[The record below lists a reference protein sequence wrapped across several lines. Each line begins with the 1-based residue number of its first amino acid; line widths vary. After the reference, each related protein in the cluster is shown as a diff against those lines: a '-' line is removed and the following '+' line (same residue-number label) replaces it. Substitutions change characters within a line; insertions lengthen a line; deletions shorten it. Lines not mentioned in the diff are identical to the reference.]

1 MSNKIQGLKMEVSVV
16 LKNKDSLKYLQNT
29 ISEFTALQSVI
40 NKCFSLLEKNIKKN
54 DKLLDNF
61 SYKLK
66 SLGSTKLINSFKH
79 LSTYLKTIEEYNNQS
94 PPKNNQTSSS
104 NEPQSKSNVKIR
116 RLLIIL
122 PQEDVSKPVQDSF
135 TTIKK
140 IFQKIKNI
148 DFSATGIKNKS
159 IKIAK
164 DVSSLF
170 IKHFSIDG
178 IKGRLSDGIKKVPGQ
193 IKNFSEYFLP
203 RKEKKP
209 FLAQY
214 TDSVSN
220 LSDAIDSLGSKK
232 LSAIFKPL
240 KNGNLIIS
248 NLQKIKGALKD
259 LTSVDGKFN
268 LFKTMK
274 FGTLTAGLYLVSY
287 LFGKFT
293 DFVSKNKKVNEAWQ
307 KVVTKTKKIIS
318 SVGKAFLEFILVLF
332 GINSDNL
339 ESGLISAFNSIGDV
353 LDKLEEKIIKAR
365 EWIKENKDLIKEWGD
380 VFVNFGKAAGL
391 AVLTLIEFT
400 NLIFKIFFGKKDN
413 KEDNKEI
420 DEKKKLEDL
429 HQIAKDLNTNLQD
442 LIDYLGQCREGIKNF
457 ADNFEQKKESFWNIV
472 KVISAITLAVTLL
485 TGNIW
490 GAVAAFG
497 ALLIASVKSQE
508 GNSQKII
515 ELRKNISPT
524 SYGYG
529 YGLKYENHGTSYTDD
544 RFGIKSKREATGTN
558 YFPGGLT
565 TINEQGDELILGPT
579 GMIVANNPSTTNI
592 MRDLSTVKGNLS
604 QIKFGINGDSGR
616 VKANNITINIGNIS
630 NRSDIDYLARQI
642 SMLDLS

>member
-203 RKEKKP
+203 RKEKK
-209 FLAQY
+209 
-214 TDSVSN
+214 
-220 LSDAIDSLGSKK
+220 
-232 LSAIFKPL
+232 
-240 KNGNLIIS
+240 
-248 NLQKIKGALKD
+248 
-259 LTSVDGKFN
+259 
-268 LFKTMK
+268 LF
-274 FGTLTAGLYLVSY
+274 
-287 LFGKFT
+287 
-293 DFVSKNKKVNEAWQ
+293 
-307 KVVTKTKKIIS
+307 
-318 SVGKAFLEFILVLF
+318 
-332 GINSDNL
+332 
-339 ESGLISAFNSIGDV
+339 
-353 LDKLEEKIIKAR
+353 
-365 EWIKENKDLIKEWGD
+365 
-380 VFVNFGKAAGL
+380 
-391 AVLTLIEFT
+391 
-400 NLIFKIFFGKKDN
+400 
-413 KEDNKEI
+413 
-420 DEKKKLEDL
+420 
-429 HQIAKDLNTNLQD
+429 
-442 LIDYLGQCREGIKNF
+442 
-457 ADNFEQKKESFWNIV
+457 
-472 KVISAITLAVTLL
+472 
-485 TGNIW
+485 
-490 GAVAAFG
+490 
-497 ALLIASVKSQE
+497 
-508 GNSQKII
+508 
-515 ELRKNISPT
+515 
-524 SYGYG
+524 
-529 YGLKYENHGTSYTDD
+529 
-544 RFGIKSKREATGTN
+544 
-558 YFPGGLT
+558 
-565 TINEQGDELILGPT
+565 
-579 GMIVANNPSTTNI
+579 
-592 MRDLSTVKGNLS
+592 
-604 QIKFGINGDSGR
+604 
-616 VKANNITINIGNIS
+616 
-630 NRSDIDYLARQI
+630 
-642 SMLDLS
+642 